1 MSKAKSSA
9 SAVVLALVLC
19 STSALSMDRLD
30 DEQLQQARG
39 GYLSAGGFRF
49 DFGAV
54 VSTWIDGALVLQSKL
69 NLSSDGVVSSIGPGG
84 AANTPSPQVSAS
96 FDGHGGV
103 TSLIQALSQNSI
115 RNVIV
120 NTADNRTIMQN
131 TAITITLP
139 DLLSIQKGMSLE
151 HLSSTLQQALHSGL
165 LDSASH

>member
-1 MSKAKSSA
+1 MSNAKCAA
-9 SAVVLALVLC
+9 SAIVLGLVLC
-19 STSALSMDRLD
+19 STSALSMDRLN

-69 NLSSDGVVSSIGPGG
+69 NLTSDGAASSIGPDGV
-84 AANTPSPQVSAS
+84 ANPPSQQVSAS
-96 FDGHGGV
+96 FNGNGGV
-103 TSLIQALSQNSI
+103 TSLLQALSQNSI
-115 RNVIV
+115 RNLVV

-139 DLLSIQKGMSLE
+139 DLPSIQQGMSLE
-151 HLSSTLQQALHSGL
+151 HLSSALQQALHSGL
-165 LDSASH
+165 LESASH